1 MDLSQISPYKTLDF
15 YARQVV
21 EGFITGRHKSPFHGF
36 SVEFSDY
43 RQYNPGESTR
53 NIDYR
58 LYGRTDRLYVKQFEE
73 ETNLRCQILIDH
85 SGSMLYPLE
94 RHGDIAHPNKLTF
107 AVYAAAVL
115 IELLHRQRDAFGLS
129 LFPSLAPSASQPP
142 SNSATQQLTH
152 SATQPLSNSATQNP
166 LFSTPCRSSRLHQ
179 QYLLSELDKLLS
191 PSATQPLSHSATQP
205 PSHLATQ
212 TLPQAIHLLAEQLH
226 RRSLVAI
233 FTDALTP
240 SDHSATQPLSHSAT
254 QEALFD
260 ALRHLRHN
268 QHEVILF
275 HTYDLAHEVNLDF
288 DARPHLFIDL
298 ETQRQV
304 RLQPADLADAY
315 RRQMTDLF
323 DRLRQRAM
331 QYRIDY
337 VPLDIAQGFH
347 QLLLPFLLKRSKNL

>member
-1 MDLSQISPYKTLDF
+1 MDLSQISPYKNLDF

-73 ETNLRCQILIDH
+73 ETNLRCQILID
-85 SGSMLYPLE
+85 SSSSMLYPLE
-94 RHGDIAHPNKLTF
+94 RHADISRPNKLTF

-129 LFPSLAPSASQPP
+129 LLAPPTSDP
-142 SNSATQQLTH
+142 SSPQA
-152 SATQPLSNSATQNP
+152 P
-166 LFSTPCRSSRLHQ
+166 LFSPPCRSSRLHQ
-179 QYLLSELDKLLS
+179 QHLLAELDKLLAPLDRGL
-191 PSATQPLSHSATQP
+191 PSRDKGQQASSLRT
-205 PSHLATQ
+205 PS
-212 TLPQAIHLLAEQLH
+212 LPHAIHLLAEQLH
-226 RRSLVAI
+226 RRSLVVL

-240 SDHSATQPLSHSAT
+240 SDDSNN

-268 QHEVILF
+268 KHEVILF

-288 DARPHLFIDL
+288 EPRPHLFIDL
-298 ETQRQV
+298 ETHRQL
-304 RLQPADLADAY
+304 RLQPSDLADEY

-323 DRLRQRAM
+323 DNLRRRAM

-337 VPLDIAQGFH
+337 IPVDIEQGFH
-347 QLLLPFLLKRSKNL
+347 QLLLPFLLKRSKNR